1 MSRKQN
7 HSPKQNEL
15 RWLYEISRPYLGWM
29 LAGVLLASTVI
40 LANVALL
47 SVSGWFIT
55 AMAIS
60 GLTGAV
66 INYFTPAAAIRGLA
80 ILRTVGRYLERLI
93 THEATFRLLAG
104 LRQWFFERLEPLAP
118 ARLQY
123 YQGGDLLSR
132 IRADIDSLEN
142 AYLRIVT
149 PTLAALL
156 STVLM
161 ILFLLW
167 WSPAIALTNLIG
179 LMIVGLILPWL
190 ALHLGMNS
198 GKQIVEARAALR
210 QRTSETVRGLAEITL
225 YGDPQQRMDTI
236 HEENSALILPQR
248 QQNRID
254 AGSTALT
261 GLFSQ
266 LTWLSMIVIAIG
278 LVQSGMLNGPE
289 LVMLAFF
296 GMASFEAVAALPIA
310 FRALGETRSAARRIL
325 DLVDA
330 EPAVIEPINP
340 AAAPQHFD
348 IRFDGVCLTY
358 PGNKQP
364 ALSDVTFHLKQ
375 GQKLAIRGASGS
387 GKSSLTQLLLKFWA
401 PDSGQITIG
410 DTNLNDLSGDTVR
423 ALCAVVSQQVHLFNT
438 TLAANLYLAKPDAT
452 EEELLN
458 ACRAAAILDDI
469 LALPDGFETEV
480 GEAAARLSGGQI
492 RRIGIARALLK
503 DAPIVILDEPTEGL
517 DAATEREVTHALER
531 LLSGRT
537 ALIITHRPHLLTLA
551 DQIILMDAGRVSD
564 TRRNTDVIN
573 I

>member
-1 MSRKQN
+1 MSREQKQI
-7 HSPKQNEL
+7 PKHREW

-29 LAGVLLASTVI
+29 MAGVLLATTVI

-161 ILFLLW
+161 VLFLLW

-225 YGDPQQRMDTI
+225 YGDPQQRIDTI
-236 HEENSALILPQR
+236 HKENSALVVPQR

-266 LTWLSMIVIAIG
+266 LTWLTMIVIAIG
-278 LVQSGMLNGPE
+278 LVQNGMLNGPE

-310 FRALGETRSAARRIL
+310 FRALGETRSAAGRIL

-330 EPAVIEPINP
+330 EPEVVEPIELK
-340 AAAPQHFD
+340 AAPQHFD
-348 IRFDGVCLTY
+348 IRFDKVCLTY

-364 ALSDVTFHLKQ
+364 ALHDVTFHLKQ

-387 GKSSLTQLLLKFWA
+387 GKTSVTQLILKFWA
-401 PDSGQITIG
+401 PDSGQISIG
-410 DTNLNDLSGDTVR
+410 ETNLCDLSGDSVR

-438 TLAANLYLAKPDAT
+438 TLAANLYLAKPNAT
-452 EEELLN
+452 QEDLVS
-458 ACRAAAILDDI
+458 ACRAASILDDI
-469 LALPDGFETEV
+469 LALPEGFNTVV

-492 RRIGIARALLK
+492 RRISIARALLK

-517 DAATEREVTHALER
+517 DAKTEQAVTKALAR
-531 LLSGRT
+531 LLQGRT
-537 ALIITHRPHLLTLA
+537 AVIISHRPQLLTLA
-551 DQIILMDAGRVSD
+551 DQTIVLDAGS
-564 TRRNTDVIN
+564 I

>member
-1 MSRKQN
+1 MKGKNR
-7 HSPKQNEL
+7 EL
-15 RWLYEISRPYLGWM
+15 RWLYEISRPYLSWM
-29 LAGVLLASTVI
+29 MAGVLLATTVI

-47 SVSGWFIT
+47 AVSGWFIT

-60 GLTGAV
+60 GLTAAV

-142 AYLRIVT
+142 AYLRLFT

-156 STVLM
+156 ATVLM
-161 ILFLLW
+161 MLFLLW
-167 WSPAIALTNLIG
+167 WSPAIALANLTG
-179 LMIVGLILPWL
+179 LVIVGLILPWL
-190 ALHLGMNS
+190 ALYLGMNS

-225 YGDPQQRMDTI
+225 YGDPQQRMHII
-236 HEENSALILPQR
+236 HEENRALVTPQR

-254 AGSTALT
+254 SSSTALT

-266 LTWLSMIVIAIG
+266 LTWLTMIIIAIG
-278 LVQSGMLNGPE
+278 LVQSGLLDGPE

-310 FRALGETRSAARRIL
+310 FRALGETQSAARRIL

-330 EPAVIEPINP
+330 KPAVMDPLTP
-340 AAAPQHFD
+340 AEAPQHFD
-348 IRFDGVCLTY
+348 LHFDGVCLSY
-358 PGNKQP
+358 PGNPQP
-364 ALSDVTFHLKQ
+364 ALRDITFHLAQ
-375 GQKLAIRGASGS
+375 GKKLAIRGASGS
-387 GKSSLTQLLLKFWA
+387 GKTSLTQLLLKFWA
-401 PDSGQITIG
+401 PDSGQIMIG
-410 DTNLNDLSGDTVR
+410 NTNMNDLSGDTVR

-452 EEELLN
+452 EEELLS

-517 DAATEREVTHALER
+517 DAATEQEVTQALER

-551 DQIILMDAGRVSD
+551 DQIIVMDAGRIID
-564 TRRNTDVIN
+564 TRQSGRAIN

>member
-1 MSRKQN
+1 MNRENKHQRN
-7 HSPKQNEL
+7 HKEL
-15 RWLYEISRPYLGWM
+15 RWLLELSRPYLKWM
-29 LAGVLLASTVI
+29 IAGVLLATTVI

-47 SVSGWFIT
+47 AVSGWFIT

-60 GLTGAV
+60 GLTATV

-142 AYLRIVT
+142 AYLRLFT
-149 PTLAALL
+149 PTFAALL
-156 STVLM
+156 STLLM
-161 ILFLLW
+161 VLFLLW

-179 LMIVGLILPWL
+179 LLIVGLILPWL
-190 ALHLGMNS
+190 ALYWGMNS
-198 GKQIVEARAALR
+198 GKQIVEARASLR
-210 QRTSETVRGLAEITL
+210 QRTSETIRGLAELTL
-225 YGDPQQRMDTI
+225 YGDPQQRM
-236 HEENSALILPQR
+236 ALIDEKNKALVTPQR

-254 AGSTALT
+254 SSSTALS
-261 GLFSQ
+261 GLVSQ
-266 LTWLSMIVIAIG
+266 LTWLAMIVLAIG
-278 LVQSGMLNGPE
+278 LVQSNLLDGPE
-289 LVMLAFF
+289 LVMLTFF

-310 FRALGETRSAARRIL
+310 FRAFGETRNAARRIL

-330 EPAVIEPINP
+330 EPAVAEPTTP
-340 AAAPQHFD
+340 SAAPQKFD
-348 IRFDGVCLTY
+348 LQFKGISLTY
-358 PGNKQP
+358 PESKQP
-364 ALSDVTFHLKQ
+364 ALQDVSFDLSQ
-375 GQKLAIRGASGS
+375 GHKLAIRGASGS
-387 GKSSLTQLLLKFWA
+387 GKTSLTQLLLKFWA

-410 DTNLNDLSGDTVR
+410 GVELNSLTGDTVR
-423 ALCAVVSQQVHLFNT
+423 GLCAVVSQHVHLFNT

-452 EEELLN
+452 QEELVN

-469 LALPDGFETEV
+469 LALPEGFETEI

-517 DAATEREVTHALER
+517 DAATEQEVTRALEQ
-531 LLSGRT
+531 LLQGKT

-551 DQIILMDAGRVSD
+551 DQIIVLDAGRV
-564 TRRNTDVIN
+564 TDVQTKRDARSI
-573 I
+573 

>member
-7 HSPKQNEL
+7 HKEL
-15 RWLYEISRPYLGWM
+15 RWLYEISRPYFGWM
-29 LAGVLLASTVI
+29 LAGVLLATTVI

-47 SVSGWFIT
+47 AVSGWFIT

-60 GLTGAV
+60 GLTAAV

-142 AYLRIVT
+142 AYLRLFT

-156 STVLM
+156 STLLM

-179 LMIVGLILPWL
+179 LMIVGMILPWL

-225 YGDPQQRMDTI
+225 YGDPQQRMDLI
-236 HEENSALILPQR
+236 HEENRALVKPQR
-248 QQNRID
+248 HQNHID
-254 AGSTALT
+254 AASTALT

-266 LTWLSMIVIAIG
+266 LTWLTMIVIAIG
-278 LVQSGMLNGPE
+278 LVQSGILNGPE

-296 GMASFEAVAALPIA
+296 GMASFEAVATLPIA

-330 EPAVIEPINP
+330 EPTVIEPLNP
-340 AAAPQHFD
+340 AANPQQFD
-348 IRFDGVCLTY
+348 IQFNEVCLTY
-358 PGNKQP
+358 PGSKQP
-364 ALSDVTFHLKQ
+364 ALRDVTFHLEQ

-387 GKSSLTQLLLKFWA
+387 GKTSLTQLLLKFWA
-401 PDSGQITIG
+401 PDSGQIAIG
-410 DTNLNDLSGDTVR
+410 NTNLGDLSGDTIHE
-423 ALCAVVSQQVHLFNT
+423 LCAVVSQQVHLFNT
-438 TLAANLYLAKPDAT
+438 TLAANLYLAKPNAT
-452 EEELLN
+452 QEELLN

-517 DAATEREVTHALER
+517 DAATEREVTQALER

-551 DQIILMDAGRVSD
+551 DQIMVMDAGRVTV
-564 TRRNTDVIN
+564 TRRNADKIN

>member
-7 HSPKQNEL
+7 HKEM

-29 LAGVLLASTVI
+29 LAGVLLATTVI

-47 SVSGWFIT
+47 AVSGWFIT

-60 GLTGAV
+60 GLTAAV

-142 AYLRIVT
+142 AYLRLFT

-156 STVLM
+156 STLLM

-179 LMIVGLILPWL
+179 LMIVGMILPWL

-225 YGDPQQRMDTI
+225 YGDPQQRMDLI
-236 HEENSALILPQR
+236 HEENRALVKPQR
-248 QQNRID
+248 HQNHID
-254 AGSTALT
+254 AASTALT

-266 LTWLSMIVIAIG
+266 LTWLTMIVIAIG
-278 LVQSGMLNGPE
+278 LVQSGILNGPE

-296 GMASFEAVAALPIA
+296 GMASFEAVATLPIA

-330 EPAVIEPINP
+330 EPTVIEPLNP
-340 AAAPQHFD
+340 AANPQQFD
-348 IRFDGVCLTY
+348 IQFDRVCLTY
-358 PGNKQP
+358 PGSNQP
-364 ALSDVTFHLKQ
+364 ALRDVTFNLEQ

-387 GKSSLTQLLLKFWA
+387 GKTSLTQLLLKFWA
-401 PDSGQITIG
+401 PDSGQIAIG
-410 DTNLNDLSGDTVR
+410 NTNLGDLSGDTVR
-423 ALCAVVSQQVHLFNT
+423 ELCAVVSQQVHLFNT
-438 TLAANLYLAKPDAT
+438 TLAANLYLAKPNAT
-452 EEELLN
+452 QEELLN

-517 DAATEREVTHALER
+517 DAATEREVTQALER

-551 DQIILMDAGRVSD
+551 DQVMVMDAGRVTV
-564 TRRNTDVIN
+564 TRRDADKRN

>member
-1 MSRKQN
+1 MSREKN
-7 HSPKQNEL
+7 HREL
-15 RWLYEISRPYLGWM
+15 RWLYDISRPYLGWM
-29 LAGVLLASTVI
+29 IAGVLLSTTVI

-47 SVSGWFIT
+47 AVSGWFIT

-60 GLTGAV
+60 GLTAAV

-142 AYLRIVT
+142 AYLRLFT

-167 WSPAIALTNLIG
+167 WSPAIAFTNLIG
-179 LMIVGLILPWL
+179 LLVVGLILPWL
-190 ALHLGMNS
+190 ALYFGLNT

-225 YGDPQQRMDTI
+225 YGDPQQRMDI
-236 HEENSALILPQR
+236 IQEENRALVAPQR
-248 QQNRID
+248 QQSRID
-254 AGSTALT
+254 ASSMALT
-261 GLFSQ
+261 GLFGQ
-266 LTWLSMIVIAIG
+266 LTWLAMIVIAIG
-278 LVQSGMLNGPE
+278 LVQSGRLNGPE

-330 EPAVIEPINP
+330 EPEVTEPRNP
-340 AAAPQHFD
+340 SAAPQQFD
-348 IRFDGVCLTY
+348 IRFDDVCFTY
-358 PGNKQP
+358 PEGAQP
-364 ALSDVTFHLKQ
+364 ALHNVSFHLEQ
-375 GQKLAIRGASGS
+375 GHKLAIRGASGS
-387 GKSSLTQLLLKFWA
+387 GKTSLTQLLLKFWA
-401 PDSGQITIG
+401 ADSGQITIG
-410 DTNLNDLSGDTVR
+410 DTDLSDLNGDTVR
-423 ALCAVVSQQVHLFNT
+423 GLCAVVSQQVHLFNT
-438 TLAANLYLAKPDAT
+438 TLAANLYLARPDAT
-452 EEELLN
+452 QEELLD

-503 DAPIVILDEPTEGL
+503 NAPIVILDEPTEGL
-517 DAATEREVTHALER
+517 DAATEQEVTQALAR
-531 LLSGRT
+531 LLRDRT

-551 DQIILMDAGRVSD
+551 DQIMVMDAGQLTGWQTTTSQSSK
-564 TRRNTDVIN
+564 
-573 I
+573 

>member
-1 MSRKQN
+1 MSSAHDR
-7 HSPKQNEL
+7 SEL

-29 LAGVLLASTVI
+29 MAGVLLATTVI
-40 LANVALL
+40 LSNVALL
-47 SVSGWFIT
+47 AVSGWFIT

-60 GLTGAV
+60 GLTATV
-66 INYFTPAAAIRGLA
+66 IDYFTPAAAIRGLA

-93 THEATFRLLAG
+93 THEATFRLLAR

-142 AYLRIVT
+142 AYLRLFT

-161 ILFLLW
+161 TLFLLW

-179 LMIVGLILPWL
+179 LMIVGLILPWI
-190 ALHLGMNS
+190 ALHLGMKS
-198 GKQIVEARAALR
+198 GGQMVEARAILR

-225 YGDPQQRMDTI
+225 YGDPKQRIVVI
-236 HEENSALILPQR
+236 HEENKALVAPQR
-248 QQNRID
+248 AQNHID
-254 AGSTALT
+254 AGSAALT

-266 LTWLSMIVIAIG
+266 VTWLAMIVIAIG
-278 LVQSGMLNGPE
+278 LVQSGILNGPE

-296 GMASFEAVAALPIA
+296 GMASFEAVAALPTA
-310 FRALGETRSAARRIL
+310 FRALGETRRAARRIL

-330 EPAVIEPINP
+330 KPAVSEPNNP
-340 AAAPQHFD
+340 AAPPEHFD
-348 IRFDGVCLTY
+348 IHFEQVCFTY
-358 PGNKQP
+358 PGNKHP
-364 ALSDVTFHLKQ
+364 ALLDINFQLKQ

-387 GKSSLTQLLLKFWA
+387 GKTSLTQLLLKFWA
-401 PDSGQITIG
+401 PDSGQIRIG
-410 DTNLNDLSGDTVR
+410 NTNLADLSGDTVR
-423 ALCAVVSQQVHLFNT
+423 ALCAVVSQHVHLFNT

-452 EEELLN
+452 QKELED

-469 LALPDGFETEV
+469 LALPDGFGTEV
-480 GEAAARLSGGQI
+480 GEAATRLSGGQI

-517 DAATEREVTHALER
+517 DAATEREVTQALEK
-531 LLSGRT
+531 LLRGRT
-537 ALIITHRPHLLTLA
+537 ALIISHRPHLLTLA
-551 DQIILMDAGRVSD
+551 DQSLILDAGHVAES
-564 TRRNTDVIN
+564 
-573 I
+573 